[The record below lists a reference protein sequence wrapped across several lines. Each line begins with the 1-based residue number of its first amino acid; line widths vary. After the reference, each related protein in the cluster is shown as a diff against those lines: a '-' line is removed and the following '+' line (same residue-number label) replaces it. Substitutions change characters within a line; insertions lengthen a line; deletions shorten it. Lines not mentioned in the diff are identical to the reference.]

1 MQCLRGAPPAMTNR
15 WEAFRQRLEPLPSG
29 KCLIGLS
36 GGADSVALTR
46 ILLPMRDA
54 GEIEIEAIHVNHGI
68 RGPEADGD
76 EAFVRKFCAENGVTL
91 HTIRL
96 DLAGREDENT
106 AREARYRA
114 YAQVLREREI
124 PTLILA
130 HQRDDQAETFL
141 MHLIRGAGPAGLRAM
156 RSREKRNGYMLLRPM
171 LDISG
176 EELREA
182 LAAEGIPWREDRT
195 NREPRYLRNRI
206 RLEILPEMEKI
217 APGIRTRLA
226 RTARMI
232 GEDEDALDARA
243 ERLLAENSG
252 AGWIGTDVLRAEP
265 EAIRS
270 RMLRRWWRKNGPELD
285 ERELSYAQ
293 TKRLE
298 ELITAGPGTTVNL
311 PAGWRARKR
320 KGRMI
325 LIPAEGKARPR
336 TESDRI

>member
-1 MQCLRGAPPAMTNR
+1 MTDRKDR
-15 WEAFRQRLEPLPSG
+15 WEELGRRLDPRPTGS
-29 KCLIGLS
+29 CLIGLS

-46 ILLPMRDA
+46 MLLPLRDA

-76 EAFVRKFCAENGVTL
+76 EEFVKTFCVENSVTL
-91 HTIRL
+91 HTVRL
-96 DLAGREDENT
+96 DLAGRADENT

-114 YAQVLREREI
+114 YAQTMRERGI

-130 HQRDDQAETFL
+130 HQREDQAETFL
-141 MHLIRGAGPAGLRAM
+141 MHLMRGAGPTGLRAM
-156 RSREKRNGYMLLRPM
+156 RSREERDGYTILRPM

-176 EELREA
+176 AELREA
-182 LAAEGIPWREDRT
+182 LEAEGQAWREDRT
-195 NREPRYLRNRI
+195 NRETRYLRNRI
-206 RLEILPEMEKI
+206 RLEILPEMEKA
-217 APGIRTRLA
+217 APGVSARLA

-232 GEDEDALDARA
+232 GEDGDALEARA
-243 ERLLAENSG
+243 ERLMAENSG
-252 AGWIGTDVLRAEP
+252 DGWIGTEILRAEP

-285 ERELSYAQ
+285 ERELSYEQ

-298 ELITAGPGTTVNL
+298 SLIDAGPGTTVNL

-320 KGRMI
+320 KSRII
-325 LIPAEGKARPR
+325 LVEA
-336 TESDRI
+336 